1 MEWPRKLAWIW
12 CFKFECRFSTH
23 PHVWCYFRS
32 LMTSWACIEY
42 FFFLYPQGLVRV
54 SEFEFWS
61 WWWLTCTILELMVL
75 GFRLNVTCFVCLVYE
90 ALKAH
95 APGVGT
101 EDLVRSL
108 MVEVMCI
115 WADQIRCPNNSLK
128 RSKSR
133 CVGAYY
139 SILSTCMDWI

>member
-1 MEWPRKLAWIW
+1 
-12 CFKFECRFSTH
+12 
-23 PHVWCYFRS
+23 
-32 LMTSWACIEY
+32 
-42 FFFLYPQGLVRV
+42 
-54 SEFEFWS
+54 
-61 WWWLTCTILELMVL
+61 MVL

-115 WADQIRCPNNSLK
+115 
-128 RSKSR
+128 
-133 CVGAYY
+133 
-139 SILSTCMDWI
+139 